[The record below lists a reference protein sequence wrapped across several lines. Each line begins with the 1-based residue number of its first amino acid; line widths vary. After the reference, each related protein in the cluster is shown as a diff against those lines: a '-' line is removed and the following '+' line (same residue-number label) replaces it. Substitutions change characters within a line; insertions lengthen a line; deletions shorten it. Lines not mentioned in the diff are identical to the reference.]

1 MLWTWPTKQYGTVWN
16 EMDRLRREM
25 DSVFA
30 PYSRNAATG
39 EFPTVNVWTNE
50 DEALLTAELPGMDAE
65 DIEVT
70 VKNDTVTLRGER
82 EMDDLKEGET
92 YLRRERGAGSF
103 ARTLRL
109 PFQLEGDKVKAE
121 YRMGIL
127 QLTLP
132 RAATDKPK
140 RITVAAE

>member
-1 MLWTWPTKQYGTVWN
+1 MLWTWPTQRYGTVWD

-25 DSVFA
+25 DSAFA
-30 PYSRNAATG
+30 PFSRTVGTG

-50 DEALLTAELPGMDAE
+50 DEALLTAELPGVNAK

-70 VKNDTVTLRGER
+70 VKNDTVTLRGSRR
-82 EMDDLKEGET
+82 EDELKEGET
-92 YLRRERGAGSF
+92 YIRRERGAGSF

-109 PFQLEGDKVKAE
+109 PFQLDGDKVKAE

-132 RAATDKPK
+132 RAAADKPK
-140 RITVAAE
+140 RITVTAS

>member
-1 MLWTWPTKQYGTVWN
+1 MLWTWPTRRYGTVWD

-30 PYSRNAATG
+30 PFSRTAGTA

-50 DEALLTAELPGMDAE
+50 DEALLTAELPGVDVK

-70 VKNDTVTLRGER
+70 VKNDTVTLRGSR
-82 EMDDLKEGET
+82 EMEELKEGEM
-92 YLRRERGAGSF
+92 YIRRERGAGSF
-103 ARTLRL
+103 TRSLSL
-109 PFQLEGDKVKAE
+109 PFNVDGDKVKAE

-127 QLTLP
+127 QLSLP
-132 RAATDKPK
+132 RAAADKPR
-140 RITVAAE
+140 RITVTAS

>member
-1 MLWTWPTKQYGTVWN
+1 MLWTWPTRRYGNVWD

-30 PYSRNAATG
+30 PFSRSAATA

-50 DEALLTAELPGMDAE
+50 DEALLTAELPGVNVK

-70 VKNDTVTLRGER
+70 VKNDTVTLRGSR
-82 EMDDLKEGET
+82 EMDELKEGET
-92 YLRRERGAGSF
+92 YIRRERGAGSF
-103 ARTLRL
+103 TRTLRL
-109 PFQLEGDKVKAE
+109 PFQLDGDKVKAE
-121 YRMGIL
+121 YRTGIL

-132 RAATDKPK
+132 RAAADKPR
-140 RITVAAE
+140 RIAVTAA